1 MKLLVLVLCC
11 GLLTTVQA
19 VNEDDARL
27 IAKRTTKT
35 WYQLTTTT
43 TVVPLTCALFTS
55 TNPCR
60 RRRLR
65 RFNAVKPLGKS
76 LDGSAELTGTLS
88 EGKSIGEL
96 EEGGDSSGRGLAI
109 TFVTT
114 TTSTYTVTSQS
125 INSSTTFSLSFYCSA
140 ANAVI
145 PPACG

>member
-1 MKLLVLVLCC
+1 MKWLDLVVCLALVSVAQ
-11 GLLTTVQA
+11 GRDD
-19 VNEDDARL
+19 EDARL
-27 IAKRTTKT
+27 IVAAYSTKT
-35 WYQLTTTT
+35 AIILTTTT
-43 TVVPLTCALFTS
+43 TTTPFTCAFK
-55 TNPCR
+55 TNGAVCQR
-60 RRRLR
+60 RRYR
-65 RFNAVKPLGKS
+65 RYTK
-76 LDGSAELTGTLS
+76 LDDSVLSDDTSAELTGTLS

-145 PPACG
+145 PP